1 MWPKNPIMDREM
13 LGPAWEMW
21 RREKNASFLVILAIK
36 FESSWSDHG
45 KPLAGLNEF
54 MSFKLFLNALICS
67 RVWLRVPNS
76 KFNDLCLFYMI
87 VLNNDL
93 EKFLNFYM

>member
-1 MWPKNPIMDREM
+1 MDREM

-54 MSFKLFLNALICS
+54 MSFKLFYSLMCSFTVAFFLSFSLILQVS
-67 RVWLRVPNS
+67 IHTSSNYLYKP
-76 KFNDLCLFYMI
+76 
-87 VLNNDL
+87 
-93 EKFLNFYM
+93 FLQHLGKLGWG